1 MTQTCHALCCCAV
14 LCRAVCTVLPLL
26 HAQAI
31 AYHVTQLRSPEPL
44 QQLQAVTAL
53 AGLTAYTADEDPQDT
68 PAAAAPAGDA
78 DLDADAAAAA
88 CAAAAADAGDDPD
101 QGPYASSAAAAVAA
115 GLDIGP
121 SSSSE
126 VERYKTVCRQVV
138 DAGGFPALVSLL
150 QQAPE
155 EASTS
160 AAAGGGGADGGDLRD
175 LHRAV
180 EVQRLGVQVL
190 WSVLVSSSELYQL
203 AVDAGVVPVLEQ
215 LLGSPRA
222 DIQCLAVNTLL
233 ALAAS
238 TQPAVQAA
246 VLRPELFAPAAA
258 LLNSEDPGVQVSAI
272 ELLQLLLRGQ
282 QQTPVAFSPG
292 AGTAAA
298 AGASSEQKAAAAAA
312 GAAVVALSRL
322 LADLNSE
329 VQKAASIALWTF
341 ISMARPAAVAQQ
353 VAALLCNSCPETQL
367 EGFEL
372 LTGLLVHF
380 GKEVR
385 IEVLSSAGVIE
396 AALRLLGSY
405 EPTVQAAAAKA
416 AAFLS
421 MTTDGVAII
430 VSIPQAVQ
438 QLVRLLR
445 RDSTQESAA
454 NALRWIAEN
463 LSNSIILYQLESV
476 RESCCA
482 QLRAAGAIPAGL
494 NLLKS
499 SMNSMNPRFKPS
511 SESLRSVMRML
522 ECCGMRPDAAGVIR
536 QAGGVQVLQQLV
548 VGHQEVEV
556 RQWADGML
564 HQGLGAGLSL

>member
-1 MTQTCHALCCCAV
+1 
-14 LCRAVCTVLPLL
+14 
-26 HAQAI
+26 
-31 AYHVTQLRSPEPL
+31 
-44 QQLQAVTAL
+44 
-53 AGLTAYTADEDPQDT
+53 
-68 PAAAAPAGDA
+68 
-78 DLDADAAAAA
+78 
-88 CAAAAADAGDDPD
+88 
-101 QGPYASSAAAAVAA
+101 
-115 GLDIGP
+115 
-121 SSSSE
+121 
-126 VERYKTVCRQVV
+126 
-138 DAGGFPALVSLL
+138 
-150 QQAPE
+150 
-155 EASTS
+155 
-160 AAAGGGGADGGDLRD
+160 
-175 LHRAV
+175 
-180 EVQRLGVQVL
+180 
-190 WSVLVSSSELYQL
+190 
-203 AVDAGVVPVLEQ
+203 
-215 LLGSPRA
+215 
-222 DIQCLAVNTLL
+222 
-233 ALAAS
+233 
-238 TQPAVQAA
+238 
-246 VLRPELFAPAAA
+246 
-258 LLNSEDPGVQVSAI
+258 
-272 ELLQLLLRGQ
+272 
-282 QQTPVAFSPG
+282 
-292 AGTAAA
+292 
-298 AGASSEQKAAAAAA
+298 
-312 GAAVVALSRL
+312 VALSRL
-322 LADLNSE
+322 LADLNPE

-380 GKEVR
+380 GKEVP

-438 QLVRLLR
+438 QLVRWLR

-463 LSNSIILYQLESV
+463 LSNSIIQYQLDAV

-499 SMNSMNPRFKPS
+499 SMNTINPGMRLKPS
-511 SESLRSVMRML
+511 SEMLRSVMRML
-522 ECCGMRPDAAGVIR
+522 QCCGMRPDAAAVIR

-564 HQGLGAGLSL
+564 HQGLCAGLSL